1 MCIKM
6 TCCYWNQLMDRRHFR
21 AFSRADEYLYAMK
34 EDLAE
39 WLNMLYPNIAIEA
52 ETFMDKLENGE
63 YLVKVRQPTSDF
75 EFCLGYT
82 CSVVKNI
89 TKTNFVRDIR
99 ILLLKISLKTS
110 RSFYVFFPGKKKREL
125 RPPNLMREFLPYG
138 RLYFSPV
145 FGQHQQMDLADS

>member
-6 TCCYWNQLMDRRHFR
+6 TCCDWNQLMDRRHFR

-63 YLVKVRQPTSDF
+63 YLVKVRQPTTSDF
-75 EFCLGYT
+75 ESCPRYT
-82 CSVVKNI
+82 YSVVKNI
-89 TKTNFVRDIR
+89 TKTF
-99 ILLLKISLKTS
+99 
-110 RSFYVFFPGKKKREL
+110 
-125 RPPNLMREFLPYG
+125 
-138 RLYFSPV
+138 
-145 FGQHQQMDLADS
+145 